1 MKALN
6 GSALLFASKFAQIAP
21 QVRESL
27 EELGIGLE
35 YTSNVQ
41 KALDFVMDEHPCLV
55 FFDTESDDA
64 RAQELCK
71 KLKKIKD
78 ELSLQIC
85 FMVDNNR
92 DFEEQWTW
100 FNQGVDEFIYRDT
113 NPMLIVQRVKNILR
127 PYRQMSM
134 SVPKQ
139 GFVIDRERYMVFV
152 NGKEISLPRKEFE
165 LLMLLSSRP
174 EKVFT
179 REDIFRLVWGNRLVV
194 GDRTIDVHIR
204 KIREKIGEDY
214 IVTVKG
220 VGYKF
225 VEKQ

>member
-6 GSALLFASKFAQIAP
+6 GCVLLFASKTAQIAP
-21 QVRESL
+21 QIRESL
-27 EELGIGLE
+27 EENGIGLE

-41 KALDFVMDEHPCLV
+41 KAMDYVMDEHPCLV
-55 FFDTESDDA
+55 FFDAETDDV
-64 RAQELCK
+64 RALELCK
-71 KLKKIKD
+71 KLKKIK
-78 ELSLQIC
+78 EEWAFQTC
-85 FMVDNNR
+85 FLVDDNKN
-92 DFEEQWTW
+92 FEEQWTW
-100 FNQGVDEFIYRDT
+100 FNNGVDEFAYRDT

-127 PYRQMSM
+127 PYRKQSLN
-134 SVPKQ
+134 VPKK

-152 NGKEISLPRKEFE
+152 NAKEITLPRKEFE

-179 REDIFRLVWGNRLVV
+179 REDIFRLVWGTRLVV

-204 KIREKIGEDY
+204 KIREKIGEGY

>member
-1 MKALN
+1 
-6 GSALLFASKFAQIAP
+6 
-21 QVRESL
+21 
-27 EELGIGLE
+27 
-35 YTSNVQ
+35 
-41 KALDFVMDEHPCLV
+41 
-55 FFDTESDDA
+55 
-64 RAQELCK
+64 
-71 KLKKIKD
+71 KIK
-78 ELSLQIC
+78 EEWAFQTC
-85 FMVDNNR
+85 FLIDDNKN
-92 DFEEQWTW
+92 FEEQWTW
-100 FNQGVDEFIYRDT
+100 FNNGVDEFAYRDT

-127 PYRQMSM
+127 PYRKQSLN
-134 SVPKQ
+134 VPKK

-152 NGKEISLPRKEFE
+152 NAKEITLPRKEFE

-179 REDIFRLVWGNRLVV
+179 REDIFRLVWGTRLVV

-204 KIREKIGEDY
+204 KIREKIGEGY

>member
-6 GSALLFASKFAQIAP
+6 GCVLLFASKMAQIAP

-27 EELGIGLE
+27 EESGIGLE
-35 YTSNVQ
+35 YTGNVQ
-41 KALDFVMDEHPCLV
+41 KALDYVMDEHPCLV

-71 KLKKIKD
+71 KLKKLKD
-78 ELSLQIC
+78 EFSIQIC
-85 FMVDNNR
+85 FTADNNKN
-92 DFEEQWTW
+92 FEEQWTW
-100 FNQGVDEFIYRDT
+100 FNHGVDEFAYRDT
-113 NPMLIVQRVKNILR
+113 NVMLIVQRIKNILR
-127 PYRQMSM
+127 PYRQKTT
-134 SVPKQ
+134 SVPKK

-152 NGKEISLPRKEFE
+152 NAKEIVLPRKEFE
-165 LLMLLSSRP
+165 LLMLLSSKP

-204 KIREKIGEDY
+204 KIREKIGEGY